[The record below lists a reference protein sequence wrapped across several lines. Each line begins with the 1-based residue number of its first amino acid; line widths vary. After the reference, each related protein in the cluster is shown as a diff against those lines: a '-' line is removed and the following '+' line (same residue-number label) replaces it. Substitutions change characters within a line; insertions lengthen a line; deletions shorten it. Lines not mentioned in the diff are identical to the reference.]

1 MPPSVRS
8 DGMLPSCCWAV
19 PAAPAA
25 APSAAAAA
33 AVLLP
38 LLLPL
43 LLPPRAPLRLSVAEP
58 ISFKTRSLRRKASRE
73 LCGVA
78 CASAQPAAAER
89 RLMVWPSNPFW
100 RLERT
105 VACLVDR
112 GRVSCQYKSCPES
125 RENHHC
131 TGAPGCPTNHP
142 TSPQPCP
149 NPVGYV
155 TIMHTP
161 SDPTVAAQCGGG
173 GGGGGG
179 SGGGGGGGGS
189 GGGVQMVQLPSRLPP
204 PTAHQGA
211 W

>member
-1 MPPSVRS
+1 
-8 DGMLPSCCWAV
+8 MLPSCCWAT

-73 LCGVA
+73 LCSVA

-89 RLMVWPSNPFW
+89 RLMVWPFSAFW
-100 RLERT
+100 RLERM

-112 GRVSCQYKSCPES
+112 GRVSCQHQKCAES
-125 RENHHC
+125 RENPNG
-131 TGAPGCPTNHP
+131 TGPPGSPTNPP
-142 TSPQPCP
+142 TSSQPCP

-161 SDPTVAAQCGGG
+161 SDPPVDAPGVLWRTLFCNGLRLYTAPQTVPE
-173 GGGGGG
+173 
-179 SGGGGGGGGS
+179 
-189 GGGVQMVQLPSRLPP
+189 LLRL
-204 PTAHQGA
+204 
-211 W
+211 

>member
-1 MPPSVRS
+1 
-8 DGMLPSCCWAV
+8 MLPSCCWAA

-25 APSAAAAA
+25 AASVAA

-38 LLLPL
+38 LPLPL

-73 LCGVA
+73 LCGVV

-89 RLMVWPSNPFW
+89 RLMVWPFSAFW
-100 RLERT
+100 RLECT

-112 GRVSCQYKSCPES
+112 GRVSCQHKSCPES

-131 TGAPGCPTNHP
+131 TGAPGCPTNQT
-142 TSPQPCP
+142 TSDQPCP

-161 SDPTVAAQCGGG
+161 SGPTVAAQRRTSSCDERSSIIAWCHRHGHPAA
-173 GGGGGG
+173 
-179 SGGGGGGGGS
+179 SS
-189 GGGVQMVQLPSRLPP
+189 SDSYPLTPQDAWRTSQLWAASTRPHVR
-204 PTAHQGA
+204 G
-211 W
+211 